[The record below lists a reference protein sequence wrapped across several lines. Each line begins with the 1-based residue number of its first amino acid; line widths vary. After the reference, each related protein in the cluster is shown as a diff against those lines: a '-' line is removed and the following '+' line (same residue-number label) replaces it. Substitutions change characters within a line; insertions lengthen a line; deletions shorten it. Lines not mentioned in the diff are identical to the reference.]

1 MRWNVAQLGQQFAH
15 KIRQQLGWV
24 QLVENDGQRTRRHR
38 HGVVV
43 IVNQR
48 APVLNGYLDMLGF
61 QFSAILVAQDGQQK
75 LVAHGRL
82 ERLPIDVEILGVL
95 RGMAILQHVLPP
107 DGVVAHPHMV
117 GDDIQQ
123 QTQPLPLQLR
133 RESGKAFRSAQLW
146 IEAVVARHVIA
157 VRAVRAGFKDGRGVE
172 VADAQLLEVAGNG
185 LGVGKRE
192 VFVHLHPIG
201 RNRNPGV
208 GVQHPI
214 DAFLHVVGGFLARVG
229 LYRGLAQARLCS
241 LGRVA
246 GDGHYALDAPS
257 GSPGLAVW
265 PAKFQPAALR
275 IRAQHRKW
283 STETLL

>member
-15 KIRQQLGWV
+15 KIRQQLGRV

-48 APVLNGYLDMLGF
+48 APVLDRHLNMLGL
-61 QFSAILVAQDGQQK
+61 QLGAILVAQDGQQK

-95 RGMAILQHVLPP
+95 RGMSILQHVLPP
-107 DGVVAHPHMV
+107 DGVVAHSHMV

-123 QTQPLPLQLR
+123 KPQPLPLQLR
-133 RESGKAFRSAQLW
+133 RELGKALRSAQFW
-146 IEAVVARHVIA
+146 IEAIVARHVIA

-172 VADAQLLEVAGNG
+172 VPDAQLLEVPGYG
-185 LGVGKRE
+185 LGVGKGE
-192 VFVHLHPIG
+192 VFVHLHPVG
-201 RNRNPGV
+201 RNRDSGA

-214 DAFLHVVGGFLARVG
+214 DALLHVVGGFLARVG
-229 LYRGLAQARLCS
+229 LYRGRLRHS
-241 LGRVA
+241 
-246 GDGHYALDAPS
+246 YAL
-257 GSPGLAVW
+257 
-265 PAKFQPAALR
+265 
-275 IRAQHRKW
+275 
-283 STETLL
+283 